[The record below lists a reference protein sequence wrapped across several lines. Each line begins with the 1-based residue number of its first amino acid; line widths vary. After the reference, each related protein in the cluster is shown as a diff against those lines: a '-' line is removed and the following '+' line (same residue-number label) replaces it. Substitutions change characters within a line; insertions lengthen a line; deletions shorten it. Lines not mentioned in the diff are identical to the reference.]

1 MPRVFFDPTKVPLR
15 WSIPGPH
22 QLANPEWQ
30 IEVTWIESKLPMS
43 DLMSSHDLFQV
54 GQFSPAAKKRGNA
67 HLKVWTEHVLDER
80 CISED
85 LEGPAVNPSKAQK
98 YDASEVLW
106 LTGILQGFLC
116 IQGKSSS
123 SGAIK
128 MGYLISRKTGGEA
141 EAPSSPTNF
150 SFFFTS
156 KFGAASRTWEIVAS
170 IIKATHPQGNWSTCC
185 LNFMLMF
192 LLQHRLQSCIIN
204 MFTIFLVKFVIIQPS
219 HLFLVIF
226 RVIISSELQLT
237 CKVKTFFLC
246 TLYIYIIISISIL
259 IIIIISFII
268 IIINY
273 YCYLLLSLL
282 LLLWWWWLLLL
293 FIYLLLLFYYYYY
306 YVFCYYYVYIYIMH
320 VLLFIYIYI
329 RIIYYII
336 YNILYIINYIMD

>member
-1 MPRVFFDPTKVPLR
+1 
-15 WSIPGPH
+15 
-22 QLANPEWQ
+22 
-30 IEVTWIESKLPMS
+30 MS

-54 GQFSPAAKKRGNA
+54 GQFSPAAKKKGNA

-106 LTGILQGFLC
+106 LTGILQGFPC

-170 IIKATHPQGNWSTCC
+170 MIKATPRPQGKWSTCC

-192 LLQHRLQSCIIN
+192 LLQNRLQSCIIN

-237 CKVKTFFLC
+237 CKVKTILLC
-246 TLYIYIIISISIL
+246 TLYI
-259 IIIIISFII
+259 
-268 IIINY
+268 
-273 YCYLLLSLL
+273 
-282 LLLWWWWLLLL
+282 
-293 FIYLLLLFYYYYY
+293 
-306 YVFCYYYVYIYIMH
+306 
-320 VLLFIYIYI
+320 
-329 RIIYYII
+329 
-336 YNILYIINYIMD
+336 

>member
-246 TLYIYIIISISIL
+246 TLYIYIL
-259 IIIIISFII
+259 LLLVLVLVFLLLLYHLLLLLLWII

-282 LLLWWWWLLLL
+282 LLLWWWWLLL
-293 FIYLLLLFYYYYY
+293 FIYYYYY
-306 YVFCYYYVYIYIMH
+306 FIMFFVIIMCIYIYYAC
-320 VLLFIYIYI
+320 VVIYIYI
-329 RIIYYII
+329 YV
-336 YNILYIINYIMD
+336 

>member
-1 MPRVFFDPTKVPLR
+1 
-15 WSIPGPH
+15 
-22 QLANPEWQ
+22 
-30 IEVTWIESKLPMS
+30 MS

-246 TLYIYIIISISIL
+246 TLYIYIYIIISSISIL

-268 IIINY
+268 IINY
-273 YCYLLLSLL
+273 YYYQ
-282 LLLWWWWLLLL
+282 LLLL
-293 FIYLLLLFYYYYY
+293 FIIIIITIIMMMMIIIIYLLLLLLFYY
-306 YVFCYYYVYIYIMH
+306 YVFCYYYVYIYIYYAC
-320 VLLFIYIYI
+320 VVIYIYIYI